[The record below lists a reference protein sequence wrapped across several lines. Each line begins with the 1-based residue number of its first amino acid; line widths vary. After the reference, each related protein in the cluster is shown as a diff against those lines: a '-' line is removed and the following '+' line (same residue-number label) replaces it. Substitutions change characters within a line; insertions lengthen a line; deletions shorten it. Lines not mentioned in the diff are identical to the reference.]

1 MALLAATRSS
11 WSSSSSSSPHLC
23 SIFVSASVMV
33 STSIIA
39 RDNNKNN
46 NINNNS
52 RNNSS
57 NNSTSSRSS
66 SSSSSSVATR
76 KKNLQL
82 QFLRGSSLLV
92 FQLTTRVAA
101 NNIAVIDEVGSSK
114 LHKFSS
120 ITSFVE
126 DKSCCISLQ
135 ETRIISSSS
144 SSSSRSNS
152 FCWKQQGSKSRSLR
166 SLRRTRRTRRRIGLP
181 LRVQAFWGRGT
192 EKPTVVEMIPIT
204 DEDQFDQLLDSG
216 RPIVIE
222 WMAAWCRKCIYLKPK
237 LEKLA
242 AEFHPHIQF
251 YCVDVNAVP
260 SALVK
265 RAGVTKMP
273 TIQLW
278 KDKEKH
284 AEVIGGDKAWLVLDH
299 VREMVGAIK
308 R

>member
-1 MALLAATRSS
+1 MALLAGTRSS
-11 WSSSSSSSPHLC
+11 WSSSSSPHLC
-23 SIFVSASVMV
+23 SICVAASVMV
-33 STSIIA
+33 STSVIA
-39 RDNNKNN
+39 RHKNN
-46 NINNNS
+46 NNNNNNSSS

-57 NNSTSSRSS
+57 NNSRSS
-66 SSSSSSVATR
+66 SSSSSSSSVFATR

-82 QFLRGSSLLV
+82 QFLRGSSLLLLQ
-92 FQLTTRVAA
+92 FTTRIAA

-120 ITSFVE
+120 STSFVE

-135 ETRIISSSS
+135 ETRISSSS
-144 SSSSRSNS
+144 SSSSSSSNS
-152 FCWKQQGSKSRSLR
+152 FCWKQQRSKSRSLR
-166 SLRRTRRTRRRIGLP
+166 SLRSLGSLRRTRRTRRRIGLP

-204 DEDQFDQLLDSG
+204 DEEQFDQLLDSG
-216 RPIVIE
+216 RPILVE

-251 YCVDVNAVP
+251 YCIDVNAVP

-265 RAGVTKMP
+265 RAGVTVSVFLFLP
-273 TIQLW
+273 LFNHSSQNL
-278 KDKEKH
+278 
-284 AEVIGGDKAWLVLDH
+284 LVENNL
-299 VREMVGAIK
+299 
-308 R
+308 